1 MQKPNL
7 SQLSFAPNLSAF
19 FNPLKFLESNTIIM
33 PRHSLSSELRFGVF
47 LCLFLDYFSQKLVR
61 NLTLKSE
68 KHLFF
73 RFKTIVED
81 SVRDFYNFNDK
92 FPKKIPALD
101 TTMYRMILS
110 TILFATE
117 RKSSSFKSCWH
128 KCSPSCSTIRKTTS
142 FSLTNEG
149 LGNYS
154 ETPLMWSP
162 DYIIRIW
169 NFAN

>member
-1 MQKPNL
+1 MW
-7 SQLSFAPNLSAF
+7 
-19 FNPLKFLESNTIIM
+19 
-33 PRHSLSSELRFGVF
+33 SELRFGGFLSVF
-47 LCLFLDYFSQKLVR
+47 RFHSSETSQKCYPYIWK
-61 NLTLKSE
+61 TFIFQIKS
-68 KHLFF
+68 
-73 RFKTIVED
+73 IVKD

-92 FPKKIPALD
+92 CPKKIPALD

-142 FSLTNEG
+142 FSLTNKG
-149 LGNYS
+149 LGNYCGI
-154 ETPLMWSP
+154 PLMWSL

-169 NFAN
+169 NFANLIT